1 MTRFR
6 ACSARALV
14 LPLIAL
20 AAGCAQLSSSSSIR
34 VDVEVYKGPLSREP
48 SVQMAEL
55 MALWREFDVSLNG
68 YVAAVCGAYVE
79 AIENE
84 VLKRVSSE
92 PANLVRNAFVSCHQ
106 GAVAEPAPA
115 RAQETTPAAST
126 TETKSV
132 PPATPKLAPAEAV
145 RLITPQQCA
154 GYQKTANLSM
164 VESESCFYLAQVY
177 ADALDLRSRIAK
189 LTRYETQY
197 NQLGP
202 HGIQRSFEDGKKLSP
217 EAQNFLN
224 DVASLAMH
232 MKFKAYY
239 WALGQVSFPVYDR
252 MTRAVVNNFTTLN
265 SEYANQLGARADAL
279 LRQGRPE
286 KPSSAALL
294 AQSIYLRDSQPTDF
308 LNLYTWNR
316 AVYPALIE
324 DVVLHPFESLS
335 AEETSTRVRA
345 FERLYADHYW
355 SRINTVNAN
364 GDGEVR
370 MALIKDEIG
379 NWNLKS
385 FDSDPTK
392 LLQAYSSGAVSLIN
406 KAVSTATSGG
416 GTAGA
421 SGLLALASNMAFP
434 GGAQASGAA
443 NSPAGDPVG
452 VLNRNAV
459 QRMNKAYA
467 DGNARVDQ
475 ATKDEATARANGN
488 LKLEAAEKEPT
499 KDSCVESD
507 LPPTDAATLAS
518 RLDLLLAQVLVGA
531 ADTRAKPAS
540 PAATTQLL
548 KVESAVGDIRRQNA
562 GVTEGSDEQ
571 RLLCS
576 KALAT
581 KARLDAAKAFA
592 EAAAQAEQAK
602 KSRERTIAEWKS
614 ILAEHARAVIALSEA
629 ATAADTQGTPAP
641 QKSPG
646 QILARD

>member
-6 ACSARALV
+6 AYSSRALV
-14 LPLIAL
+14 LPLMVL
-20 AAGCAQLSSSSSIR
+20 AAGCVQLSTSSSIR

-55 MALWREFDVSLNG
+55 MALWREFGVSIDG

-79 AIENE
+79 GIENE
-84 VLKRVSSE
+84 VLKRVASE
-92 PANLVRNAFVSCHQ
+92 PADLVRENFVKCHY
-106 GAVAEPAPA
+106 AVAPP
-115 RAQETTPAAST
+115 
-126 TETKSV
+126 K
-132 PPATPKLAPAEAV
+132 PPATTTVAATIDTKSFASAKPAAPRELMLSPQRCAE
-145 RLITPQQCA
+145 
-154 GYQKTANLSM
+154 YQKTAKLSM
-164 VESESCFYLAQVY
+164 IESESCFYLAQVY
-177 ADALDLRSRIAK
+177 ADALDLKVRIATLKPYGDVYTSRGRDRGTANRK
-189 LTRYETQY
+189 LTD
-197 NQLGP
+197 
-202 HGIQRSFEDGKKLSP
+202 ED
-217 EAQNFLN
+217 EAYLN
-224 DVASLAMH
+224 DVAMLAMH

-239 WALGQVSFPVYDR
+239 WALGQVSFPVYNR
-252 MTRAVVNNFTTLN
+252 MARAVVNTFSTLN

-279 LRQGRPE
+279 LRQGRKE
-286 KPSSAALL
+286 GASSAALL

-324 DVVLHPFESLS
+324 DVVWHPFESLS

-416 GTAGA
+416 STAGA
-421 SGLLALASNMAFP
+421 GGLLALASNMAFP

-443 NSPAGDPVG
+443 NAPAGDPVG

-459 QRMNKAYA
+459 QRMNKTYA
-467 DGNARVDQ
+467 DGEKRLNQ
-475 ATKDEATARANGN
+475 ATREEAAAKETASR
-488 LKLEAAEKEPT
+488 KQEAAEKEAT
-499 KDSCVESD
+499 TESCVESA
-507 LPPTDAATLAS
+507 LPQTEAATLAS
-518 RLDLLLAQVLVGA
+518 RLDLLLAQILVGV
-531 ADTRAKPAS
+531 ADTRSKSAAPAVT
-540 PAATTQLL
+540 AQLL
-548 KVESAVGDIRRQNA
+548 KAESAVGEIRRQHA
-562 GVTEGSDEQ
+562 GVEEGSDDQ
-571 RLLCS
+571 KLLCAR
-576 KALAT
+576 ALAA
-581 KARLDAAKAFA
+581 KSRLEAANAHA
-592 EAAAQAEQAK
+592 EAAMQAAQAK

-629 ATAADTQGTPAP
+629 ATV
-641 QKSPG
+641 
-646 QILARD
+646 ARD

>member
-1 MTRFR
+1 MSPLR
-6 ACSARALV
+6 AYLIRALI
-14 LPLIAL
+14 LPLSAL
-20 AAGCAQLSSSSSIR
+20 AAGCVQLSSSSSIR

-106 GAVAEPAPA
+106 GAVANPAPPS
-115 RAQETTPAAST
+115 AQQTTPVASIM
-126 TETKSV
+126 EPKSMA
-132 PPATPKLAPAEAV
+132 PHKPKLAEPAAA

-154 GYQKTANLSM
+154 GYQKTAKLSM
-164 VESESCFYLAQVY
+164 IESESCFYLAQVY
-177 ADALDLRSRIAK
+177 ADALDLRGRIAGLSK
-189 LTRYETQY
+189 YETQY
-197 NQLGP
+197 SQLGVSGTP
-202 HGIQRSFEDGKKLSP
+202 RGFEDGKKLSP
-217 EAQNFLN
+217 QTQAFLN

-279 LRQGRPE
+279 LRQGRPD

-324 DVVLHPFESLS
+324 DMVWHPFESLS

-345 FERLYADHYW
+345 FERLYGDHYW

-406 KAVSTATSGG
+406 KAVSTATTGG
-416 GTAGA
+416 SAA
-421 SGLLALASNMAFP
+421 SANGLLALASHMAFP
-434 GGAQASGAA
+434 GGPQAPGGTNA
-443 NSPAGDPVG
+443 PAGDPVG

-467 DGNARVDQ
+467 DGDTRVRD
-475 ATKDEATARANGN
+475 AAKAETAAMESAQR
-488 LKLEAAEKEPT
+488 KLESAEKEPT
-499 KDSCVESD
+499 KESCIEAD
-507 LPPTDAATLAS
+507 LPQTETATLPS

-531 ADTRAKPAS
+531 ADTRVRSAS
-540 PAATTQLL
+540 PAATTQVL
-548 KVESAVGDIRRQNA
+548 KAESAVGEIRRQHA

-571 RLLCS
+571 RVLCAR
-576 KALAT
+576 ALAA
-581 KARLDAAKAFA
+581 KARLEAANAYA
-592 EAAAQAEQAK
+592 EAAAQAGQAK

-629 ATAADTQGTPAP
+629 QTV
-641 QKSPG
+641 
-646 QILARD
+646 ARD

>member
-6 ACSARALV
+6 AYSSRALV
-14 LPLIAL
+14 LPLIVL

-92 PANLVRNAFVSCHQ
+92 PANLVRNAFVSCHE
-106 GAVAEPAPA
+106 GAVAAPVPASG
-115 RAQETTPAAST
+115 QETTPVAST

-132 PPATPKLAPAEAV
+132 PVTPKLAQLEAV

-154 GYQKTANLSM
+154 GYQKTAKLSM
-164 VESESCFYLAQVY
+164 IESESCFYLAQVY
-177 ADALDLRSRIAK
+177 ADALDLRARIAN
-189 LTRYETQY
+189 LTRYGTQY

-335 AEETSTRVRA
+335 SEETSTRVRA

-406 KAVSTATSGG
+406 KAVSTATTGG
-416 GTAGA
+416 SAGSA
-421 SGLLALASNMAFP
+421 NGLLAMASSMAFP
-434 GGAQASGAA
+434 GGTQAPATA
-443 NSPAGDPVG
+443 SPSAGDPIS

-467 DGNARVDQ
+467 DGDARVSDAAKA
-475 ATKDEATARANGN
+475 ATVATESAKR
-488 LKLEAAEKEPT
+488 KQEAAEKEPT
-499 KDSCVESD
+499 KDSCVEGD
-507 LPPTDAATLAS
+507 LPQTETATLAS

-531 ADTRAKPAS
+531 ADPRVSSAS
-540 PAATTQLL
+540 PAAAAQVL
-548 KVESAVGDIRRQNA
+548 KAESAVGEIRRQHA
-562 GVTEGSDEQ
+562 GAAEGSDEQ
-571 RLLCS
+571 KLLCA
-576 KALAT
+576 KALAA
-581 KARLDAAKAFA
+581 KSRLAAANAYA
-592 EAAAQAEQAK
+592 EAAAQAGQAR

-629 ATAADTQGTPAP
+629 ATATD
-641 QKSPG
+641 KSK
-646 QILARD
+646 